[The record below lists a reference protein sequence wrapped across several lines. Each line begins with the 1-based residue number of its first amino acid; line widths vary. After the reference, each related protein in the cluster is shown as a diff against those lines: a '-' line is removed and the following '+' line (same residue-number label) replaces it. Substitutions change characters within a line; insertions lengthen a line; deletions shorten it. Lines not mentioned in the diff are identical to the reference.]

1 MKLESKKELAARTL
15 NIGKARIAFNIER
28 LAQIKEAITKQDIR
42 DLQKDGAIIIKEIK
56 GRRKNIKRKTRRRIG
71 SVKMKV
77 NKKKREYMN
86 LTRKLRTYTKSL
98 RKTGQVDNETYR
110 KIRKEI
116 RAKSFRSK
124 AHLKERITTWQHT

>member
-15 NIGKARIAFNIER
+15 NVGKARIVFNIER

-42 DLQKDGAIIIKEIK
+42 DLQKDGAITIKEIK

-71 SVKMKV
+71 SVKKKV

-124 AHLKERITTWQHT
+124 AHLKERIPQWKQ

>member
-1 MKLESKKELAARTL
+1 VKLESKKELAARTL
-15 NIGKARIAFNIER
+15 NVGKARIVFNIER

-42 DLQKDGAIIIKEIK
+42 DLQKDGAITIKEIK

-71 SVKMKV
+71 SVKKKV

-124 AHLKERITTWQHT
+124 AHLKERIPQ